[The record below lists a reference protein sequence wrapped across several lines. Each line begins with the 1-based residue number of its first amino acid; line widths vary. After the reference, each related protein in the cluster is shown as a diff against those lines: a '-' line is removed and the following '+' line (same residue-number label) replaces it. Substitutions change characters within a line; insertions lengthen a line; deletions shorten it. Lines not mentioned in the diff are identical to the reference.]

1 VEVGEWTLEKETG
14 SECPGCGLLSLD
26 VYYEDDCDSPIGAKC
41 ENCGFR
47 GFFMKEELVPLA
59 AV

>member
-1 VEVGEWTLEKETG
+1 LEKEAG

-47 GFFMKEELVPLA
+47 GFFMREELVPLA